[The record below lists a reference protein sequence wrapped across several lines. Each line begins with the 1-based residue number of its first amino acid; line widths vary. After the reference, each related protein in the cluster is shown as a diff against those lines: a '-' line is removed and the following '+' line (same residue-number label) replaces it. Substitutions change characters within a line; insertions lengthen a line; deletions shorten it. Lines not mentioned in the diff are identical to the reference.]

1 MSLKEQTYLTS
12 YNKAEHDIADMF
24 YLPCMRHSSR
34 YDRISGYF
42 GSTIYIIA
50 WDALREF
57 IDNNGKMRLIC
68 SPYVSDEDATALANG
83 YSAKNDELLYWM
95 KKSGPPV

>member
-1 MSLKEQTYLTS
+1 MGLKEQVYLTS

-42 GSTIYIIA
+42 EVRFISLLGMPYGSLSRMAVRYA
-50 WDALREF
+50 
-57 IDNNGKMRLIC
+57 
-68 SPYVSDEDATALANG
+68 
-83 YSAKNDELLYWM
+83 
-95 KKSGPPV
+95 